1 MKKRLFALLLA
12 GAMLCVSFAAAA
24 AAAPGDVNGDG
35 GVTAE
40 DARLCLR
47 QVVGLEAYARGS
59 AAYTACDVTFDGG
72 VTAEDARLILR
83 AAVGL
88 ETLSGQPQESK
99 TGETVAVTGADFN
112 KEVLQSDKP
121 VLLVFWA
128 EWCGPCKALDPVLEE
143 FAKNHPEIKVGKV
156 NIGEESDLADQHGI
170 IAVPTLIL
178 YQNGEIV
185 KTQMGGSSIDVLENL
200 IADL

>member
-1 MKKRLFALLLA
+1 MKKRLFSLLLA
-12 GAMLCVSFAAAA
+12 GAMLCVSFASAA
-24 AAAPGDVNGDG
+24 AAAPGDVNADG
-35 GVTAE
+35 AITAA

-47 QVVGLEAYARGS
+47 QAVGLEAYAKGS

-99 TGETVAVTGADFN
+99 AGETAAVTGADFS

-128 EWCGPCKALDPVLEE
+128 EWCGPCKVLAPVLEE

-156 NIGEESDLADQHGI
+156 NIDEESGLAEQHGI

-185 KTQMGGSSIDVLENL
+185 KTQLGGSSMEALEML